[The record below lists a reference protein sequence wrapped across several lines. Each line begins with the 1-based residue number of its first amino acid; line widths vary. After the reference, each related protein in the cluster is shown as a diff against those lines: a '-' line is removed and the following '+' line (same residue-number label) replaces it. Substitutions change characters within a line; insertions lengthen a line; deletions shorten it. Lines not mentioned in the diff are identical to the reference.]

1 MVKKNNLYKKSI
13 ETKNIDDI
21 RLYRNNRNNYYKEIK
36 QAKTKYFTN
45 IFTDNNKKGG
55 ETEVDDNENLYKANK
70 MWLN

>member
-36 QAKTKYFTN
+36 QAKTKYFTT

-55 ETEVDDNENLYKANK
+55 EKREMITKTCIKLTKCG
-70 MWLN
+70 